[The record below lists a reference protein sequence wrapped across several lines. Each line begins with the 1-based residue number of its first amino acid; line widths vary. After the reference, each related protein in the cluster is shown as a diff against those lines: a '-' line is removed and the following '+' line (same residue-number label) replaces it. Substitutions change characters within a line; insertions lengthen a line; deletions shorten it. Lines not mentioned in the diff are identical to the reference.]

1 MKNKNENT
9 IALLAEF
16 ENPQALLTCAERLRD
31 AGYKNFDCHSPFP
44 VHGMDQAM
52 GMKRS
57 PLGWIVGFVAFIAFA
72 AGAAL
77 QWWTSS
83 VDYPLV
89 IAGKPFF
96 SYQAY
101 GPVAFAI
108 MVLFSAFAALIG
120 MILLNKL
127 PRYVH
132 PLFNSS
138 RFTRFSDDGFFV
150 SLALDE
156 KHVDYKDV
164 EKLLQEAG
172 GKNLEV
178 VSES

>member
-1 MKNKNENT
+1 MKSKKENT
-9 IALLAEF
+9 VAVLAEF
-16 ENPQALLTCAERLRD
+16 DSPLALLKCAEKLRD
-31 AGYKNFDCHSPFP
+31 AGHKNFDCHSPFP
-44 VHGMDQAM
+44 IHGMDQAM

-57 PLGWIVGFVAFIAFA
+57 PLGWIVGFVAFGAFT
-72 AGAAL
+72 AGAVL
-77 QWWTSS
+77 EWWTSS
-83 VDYPLV
+83 VDYPL
-89 IAGKPFF
+89 IISGKPFF

-108 MVLFSAFAALIG
+108 MVLCSAFAALIG

-138 RFTRFSDDGFFV
+138 RFSRFSNDGFFV
-150 SLALDE
+150 SLELDE
-156 KHVDYKDV
+156 THFDHKDI
-164 EKLLQEAG
+164 EKMLRESG

-178 VSES
+178 VSET